1 MRKLLLIY
9 NPYSGNQSF
18 KNSLDQ
24 VVNILQDQGNFNV
37 LLYRMSRNVTLEQYL
52 SSFSKDELDTVC
64 ISGGDG
70 TINIVINELLKQ
82 NMFPKIGL
90 FPSGTANDFCS
101 SLGFSKDPIE
111 CANII
116 AKGNIKQVDFGKVN
130 DKYFINVI
138 CVGVFAE
145 VSQGVDV
152 DLKHSIGKLAY
163 YVHGAK
169 VLSNINPLT
178 VKITTETE
186 TFTEK
191 TYLILILNSDRAGGF
206 KLAPLS
212 AMNDG
217 SFDLVLFKAKSYQA
231 ASASLLKVLNG
242 NHIKDENVLYL
253 QGSKFTIEDINGSS
267 ETDIDGEK
275 GPALPLDIKVME
287 NKLKIYSN

>member
-18 KNSLDQ
+18 KYNLDPI
-24 VVNILQDQGNFNV
+24 VNILQDQGSFNV
-37 LLYRMSRNVTLEQYL
+37 ILYRMSKEIDLDQFL
-52 SSFSKDELDTVC
+52 SSFGQDELDTVC

-70 TINIVINELLKQ
+70 TINIVINALLKQ
-82 NMFPKIGL
+82 NMLPKIGL

-101 SLGFSKDPIE
+101 ALGFTKDPIE

-116 AKGNIKQVDFGKVN
+116 ANGNIKEVDFGKVN
-130 DKYFINVI
+130 DRYFINVI

-163 YVHGAK
+163 YVQGAK
-169 VLSNINPLT
+169 VLSNISPLT
-178 VKITTETE
+178 VKITTENE

-191 TYLILILNSDRAGGF
+191 TYLILILNGDRAGGF

-212 AMNDG
+212 TMNDG
-217 SFDLVLFKAKSYQA
+217 KFDLLLFKSKNFQS
-231 ASASLLKVLNG
+231 ASASLIKVLNG
-242 NHIKDENVLYL
+242 SHIKDENVLYL
-253 QGSKFTIEDINGSS
+253 QGDKFNIECIEGTS
-267 ETDIDGEK
+267 ETDFDGEK
-275 GPALPLDIKVME
+275 GPALPLNIKVME
-287 NKLKIYSN
+287 DKLKIYSN

>member
-1 MRKLLLIY
+1 MDKLLLIY
-9 NPYSGNQSF
+9 NPFSGNQSF
-18 KNSLDQ
+18 KDNLDT
-24 VVNILQDQGNFNV
+24 VIDILQDKGKFSV
-37 LLYRMSRNVTLEQYL
+37 IVYRMSRTISIDEFL
-52 SSFSKDELDTVC
+52 SGFDKDELDTVC

-70 TINIVINELLKQ
+70 TINIVINSLQKQ
-82 NMFPKIGL
+82 NMLPKIGL

-101 SLGFSKDPIE
+101 SLGFTKDPIE

-116 AKGNIKQVDFGKVN
+116 ASRNIKEIDFGKVN

-145 VSQGVDV
+145 VSQGVDA

-163 YVHGAK
+163 YVQGAK
-169 VLSNINPLT
+169 VLSSVSPLT
-178 VKITTETE
+178 VRITTETE

-212 AMNDG
+212 EMNDG
-217 SFDLVLFKAKSYQA
+217 VFDFVLFRTKNVQS
-231 ASASLLKVLNG
+231 ASASLIKVLNG

-253 QGSKFTIEDINGSS
+253 QGNKFLIESINGSS
-267 ETDIDGEK
+267 EIDIDGEK
-275 GPALPLDIKVME
+275 GPALPLDVKVMK